1 VKANINSIN
10 GLRTTY
16 MAKLAAK
23 SDVSGSVWKIEVTL
37 GQKVAQGDTLVL
49 IESMKMEIPV
59 VAETAG
65 TVASILVAEGD
76 GITEGQSVVTLE
88 T

>member
-1 VKANINSIN
+1 
-10 GLRTTY
+10 
-16 MAKLAAK
+16 MAKLQAK
-23 SDVSGSVWKIEVTL
+23 SEVSGSVWKIEVTV
-37 GQKVAQGDTLVL
+37 GQSIAEGDVIML

-65 TVASILVAEGD
+65 KVAALLVAEGEA
-76 GITEGQSVVTLE
+76 IVEGQAVATLE

>member
-1 VKANINSIN
+1 
-10 GLRTTY
+10 
-16 MAKLAAK
+16 MATRAAK
-23 SDVSGSVWKIEVTL
+23 SEVSGSVWKIEVTL
-37 GQKVAQGDTLVL
+37 GQKVAEGDTLVL

-59 VAETAG
+59 IAEQAG

-76 GITEGQSVVTLE
+76 AITEGQSVVNLE

>member
-1 VKANINSIN
+1 
-10 GLRTTY
+10 
-16 MAKLAAK
+16 MAKVAAK

-37 GQKVAQGDTLVL
+37 GQKVAEGDTLVL

-59 VAETAG
+59 VAEAAA

-76 GITEGQSVVTLE
+76 AIIEGQSVVTLE